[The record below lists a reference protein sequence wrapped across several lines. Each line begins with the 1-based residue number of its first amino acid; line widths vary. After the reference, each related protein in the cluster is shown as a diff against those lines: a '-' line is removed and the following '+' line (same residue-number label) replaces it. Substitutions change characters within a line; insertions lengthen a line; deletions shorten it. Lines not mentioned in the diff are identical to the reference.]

1 MTSLNKDQIQTLKKL
16 IGKDCLILATEVQ
29 EISDYGRDYTED
41 LFFLPSAVVIPM
53 NTDEVSKIVRFCN
66 EEEIPLTVRGAGTGL
81 SGGALP
87 VRGGIVLST
96 EKMNCIEEIDPLN
109 FQARVQCGVINEE
122 LNKAAE
128 VHGLFYAPDPASRG
142 SCLIGGNIAH
152 NSGGPRAL
160 KYGVTRDH
168 VLNLEVVLA
177 NGEVIW
183 TGANTLKN
191 STGYNLSQLITG
203 SEGTLGIVTRAV
215 LKLLPR
221 PAYRL
226 LFLAGFQDFRPA
238 SKAVNAIFMGGLQ
251 PSALELME
259 RKGIEISAKALN
271 LSFPFQEGHEAYL
284 LIELDGNDMD
294 VLWKEAEVLQQILE
308 NEGLHELLF
317 ADEAERQEHWWKIR
331 KAIGETI
338 QTTSIYKEEDT
349 VVPRNALPELL
360 EGVKTIGEQYGFE
373 SICYGHAGDG
383 NLHVNILKGIMTDDA
398 WNGPELEEGIREVF
412 RLCRRLGGTISGE
425 HGIGWVQKKYMNE
438 VMSGTNFELMRA
450 IKKAFDPK
458 GILNPDKILPD

>member
-1 MTSLNKDQIQTLKKL
+1 MTSLNIDQIQTLKKL

-238 SKAVNAIFMGGLQ
+238 SKAVNAIFLGGLQ

-338 QTTSIYKEEDT
+338 KTTSIYKEEDT

-383 NLHVNILKGIMTDDA
+383 NLHVNILKGMMTDDA

>member
-238 SKAVNAIFMGGLQ
+238 SKAVNAIFLGGLQ

-383 NLHVNILKGIMTDDA
+383 NLHVNILKGMMTDDA

>member
-238 SKAVNAIFMGGLQ
+238 SKAVNAIFLGGLQ

-383 NLHVNILKGIMTDDA
+383 NLHVNILKGMMTDDA

-450 IKKAFDPK
+450 IKNAFDPK
-458 GILNPDKILPD
+458 GILNPGKILPD

>member
-338 QTTSIYKEEDT
+338 KTTSIYKEEDT

>member
-238 SKAVNAIFMGGLQ
+238 SKAVNAIFLGGLQ

-338 QTTSIYKEEDT
+338 KTTSIYKEEDT

-383 NLHVNILKGIMTDDA
+383 NLHVNILKGMMTDDA

>member
-1 MTSLNKDQIQTLKKL
+1 MTSLNIDQIQTLKKL

-338 QTTSIYKEEDT
+338 KTTSIYKEEDT

-383 NLHVNILKGIMTDDA
+383 NLHVNILKGMMTDDA

>member
-1 MTSLNKDQIQTLKKL
+1 MTSLNIDQIQTLKKL

-238 SKAVNAIFMGGLQ
+238 SKAVNAIFLGGLQ

-338 QTTSIYKEEDT
+338 KTTSIYKEEDT

>member
-1 MTSLNKDQIQTLKKL
+1 
-16 IGKDCLILATEVQ
+16 
-29 EISDYGRDYTED
+29 
-41 LFFLPSAVVIPM
+41 
-53 NTDEVSKIVRFCN
+53 
-66 EEEIPLTVRGAGTGL
+66 
-81 SGGALP
+81 
-87 VRGGIVLST
+87 
-96 EKMNCIEEIDPLN
+96 
-109 FQARVQCGVINEE
+109 VQCGVINEE

-226 LFLAGFQDFRPA
+226 LFLAGFKDFRPA
-238 SKAVNAIFMGGLQ
+238 SKAVNAIFLGGLQ

-338 QTTSIYKEEDT
+338 KTTSIYKEEDT

-383 NLHVNILKGIMTDDA
+383 NLHVNILKGMMTDDA

>member
-1 MTSLNKDQIQTLKKL
+1 MTSLNPVQIQSLKN
-16 IGKDCLILATEVQ
+16 IVGEDYVILADQ
-29 EISDYGRDYTED
+29 KSDISKYARDYTED
-41 LFFLPSAVVIPM
+41 LFFPPSAVVIPG
-53 NTDEVSKIVRFCN
+53 NTAEVSQVVSFCN
-66 EEEIPLTVRGAGTGL
+66 EVEMPLTVRGAGTGL

-87 VRGGIVLST
+87 VKGGIVLST
-96 EKMNCIEEIDPLN
+96 ERMNRIEEIDPLN

-122 LNKAAE
+122 LNIAAE
-128 VHGLFYAPDPASRG
+128 CHGLFYAPDPASKG
-142 SCLIGGNIAH
+142 SCMIGGNIAH

-168 VLNLEVVLA
+168 ILNLEVVLA

-215 LKLLPR
+215 LKLLPK

-226 LFLAGFQDFRPA
+226 LFLAGFENFRPA
-238 SKAVNAIFMGGLQ
+238 SKAVNAIFLYGLQ

-271 LSFPFQEGHEAYL
+271 LSFPFNDGHEAYL

-294 VLWKEAEVLQQILE
+294 VLWKEAEALQQVLE
-308 NEGLHELLF
+308 KEGVRELLF

-331 KAIGETI
+331 RAIGETI
-338 QTTSIYKEEDT
+338 KTTSIYKEEDT

-360 EGVKTIGEQYGFE
+360 EGVKSIGKRYGFE

-383 NLHVNILKGIMTDDA
+383 NLHVNILKGSMTDES
-398 WNGPELEEGIREVF
+398 WNGPKLEEGIREVF
-412 RLCRRLGGTISGE
+412 RLCHRLGGTISGE

-438 VMSGTNFELMRA
+438 VMSPANFDLMYA

-458 GILNPDKILPD
+458 GILNPGKILPD